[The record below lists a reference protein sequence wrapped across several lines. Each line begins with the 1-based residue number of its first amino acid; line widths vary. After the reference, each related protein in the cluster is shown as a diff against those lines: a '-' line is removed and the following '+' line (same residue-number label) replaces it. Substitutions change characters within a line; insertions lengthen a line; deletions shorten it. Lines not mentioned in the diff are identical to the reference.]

1 MSLNYAI
8 YNGYVVNGGPIN
20 TRDVEDIVNTKLEDY
35 PTTTELNTTL
45 EDYTT
50 NNHLNTTLQNYPTNT
65 QLDNTLE
72 DYPTNTQLDN
82 TLEDYPTNTQLDNT
96 LEDYATTSSLN
107 NYVKNNVSQS
117 LNNQFTFNNTSNEIS
132 VGTLTVNGKQITDIN
147 NVENDTTTDN
157 KTIYSKKKTDNLLSD
172 KTDNSTF
179 NSTVSTINTNI
190 GNCVKNNETQTLTNQ
205 FTLSNTNND
214 ITLKTLTVN
223 GKQITDINNVE
234 NDTTTDNKT
243 IYSKKKTD
251 NLLSDKTDNSTFNS
265 TISSINTNISHCVK
279 NNETQTLENRFTFNN
294 LSNIYKGDIL
304 YTNKIAYNNKYYD
317 FRFCVIRNYLRE
329 NGLSSLIAGEKYLCV
344 KTFTSD
350 GITFTKNYIYNI
362 ISVSPLQVEIF
373 INPGV
378 ENNPVCYCT
387 QDKQFYFY
395 YDGWISLN
403 EGRMTTGD
411 IERVDYH
418 SMRFNDYSLSS
429 IKLGATCSNTFGYYN
444 VLRTADSNYTLI
456 SGNGNDFSGK
466 INCSLVGG
474 YLIKSN
480 SGTIIDTCALFGQS
494 YTIKSNLY
502 TSLMYGYNNE
512 INAND
517 NCNQSLI
524 GGLNNKITRLFRY
537 SYLLGESNKINSL
550 TKSSIIGG
558 KNNEITSSVDAV
570 SNLCFG
576 DTNII
581 NCYNYSRNYIN
592 GSNHTIS
599 ANLFNSVFS
608 GQFNTINYQLSSSFI
623 GGSYN
628 EVITTST
635 QNNLIIG
642 KYNKINGNYTKN
654 GIVCGQYNEP
664 NTTNASIIV
673 VGNGTDDNTRNNALV
688 VYENGNTYIDNDLTV
703 NNDLTINNDLKTP
716 KITLNTSLPI
726 NNTTA
731 PSSSTNTGDDILTT
745 KYYVD
750 KAISGELGNFKF
762 QYKVSSNSYN
772 SVSVNIN
779 MRYYGDLYGMIFVD
793 AMIPLYFNSTP
804 TQDSNQQVWLQSL
817 TFNGVEYCIA
827 YQPDYQLY
835 SNYTIIPCI
844 GCYKTNNMNY
854 NVSLIAEKPAS
865 FFDYCY
871 SIRWIDGSTVRSS
884 VNLNNLWTINLSNV
898 PFINSSLL
906 NVNN

>member
-1 MSLNYAI
+1 M
-8 YNGYVVNGGPIN
+8 IN
-20 TRDVEDIVNTKLEDY
+20 H
-35 PTTTELNTTL
+35 
-45 EDYTT
+45 DYTYQG
-50 NNHLNTTLQNYPTNT
+50 NKVYSVQNVEAIDT
-65 QLDNTLE
+65 QTI
-72 DYPTNTQLDN
+72 
-82 TLEDYPTNTQLDNT
+82 
-96 LEDYATTSSLN
+96 TSENISADKFTSTAN
-107 NYVKNNVSQS
+107 DISDIKN
-117 LNNQFTFNNTSNEIS
+117 
-132 VGTLTVNGKQITDIN
+132 LTVESLTIDTNLLGTTPNLTINNKQITDIN

-190 GNCVKNNETQTLTNQ
+190 SHCVKNNETQTLTNQ

-265 TISSINTNISHCVK
+265 TVSTINTNIGNCVK
-279 NNETQTLENRFTFNN
+279 NNETQTLTNRFTFNN

-703 NNDLTINNDLKTP
+703 NNDLTVINDLKTP

-762 QYKVSSNSYN
+762 VYKVNSNTYN
-772 SVSVNIN
+772 SVYVNNIN
-779 MRYYGDLYGMIFVD
+779 MRYYGNLSGFMFVD
-793 AMIPLYFNSTP
+793 AMIPLYFNSPP
-804 TQDSNQQVWLQSL
+804 TQDSNQQVWIESL
-817 TFNGVEYCIA
+817 TFNGVEYCCA
-827 YQPDYQLY
+827 YQPDYMIY
-835 SNYTIIPCI
+835 SNYTTIPCI

-854 NVSLIAEKPAS
+854 NVSLIAENVS
-865 FFDYCY
+865 VFNYCY
-871 SIRWIDGSTVRSS
+871 SIRWVDGSTLRSN

-898 PFINSSLL
+898 PFLKSSLL
-906 NVNN
+906 NV